1 MASGNELGL
10 IIHPLRFSIP
20 REYEIWK
27 QFRKYPEKQA
37 EKCMKAMQAMGYDLN
52 YKGLYE
58 MTVRIV
64 QVQIQIH
71 GLLIC
76 QTLLE
81 TICGKQPLQIQT

>member
-37 EKCMKAMQAMGYDLN
+37 EN
-52 YKGLYE
+52 
-58 MTVRIV
+58 V
-64 QVQIQIH
+64 
-71 GLLIC
+71 
-76 QTLLE
+76 
-81 TICGKQPLQIQT
+81 